1 MLLYTHK
8 LIFDVFLLTIMTD
21 NWLIV
26 LDAVRQLI
34 NRAWRSETAVRQLI
48 SRAWRNETI
57 D

>member
-1 MLLYTHK
+1 
-8 LIFDVFLLTIMTD
+8 MTD